1 MEENTKVNEVVKEK
15 TSIEKKADFDGIIK
29 TYLESNP
36 MFKKGYTTSELEIRF
51 GTNPKVNKYIS
62 KIDYDNVVKY
72 LYHHGFKTDNINGN
86 QILRIQNEFI
96 DKRTG
101 VKKISN
107 IRAELVGADMIQ
119 SYCKTN
125 NLQKIIDMPSTTF
138 NMIKFTQKKPALDKD
153 GKTVQ
158 KVDME
163 DYNFR
168 VSFQNEQDF
177 HTHTPLARDILSKWE
192 DSLKIFRAM
201 NRVRFTHDTY
211 PVFIDLS
218 IVRSSKK
225 KNKVVIPKYTIQ
237 DAGVF
242 ENVETYEIEI
252 EVDNSR
258 VGLNT
263 PYEKAKDLADVLR
276 KCIRIVMCGIQETNF
291 PISYKEK
298 NQVLEKY
305 MQLIHGET
313 NDRIARPKDF
323 IGPGSFTL
331 QMENITELKEDDNI
345 PNIRD
350 YYTVTDKADGE
361 RRLLYIA
368 GDGKVYLIDTNMN
381 VNFTGAKTNEKTLFY
396 SLLDGEHIKY
406 DKLGQFLNLYAAFD
420 IYYKNKKSVRDLHF
434 QTTELDVVEGEEKP
448 KQGRLHILQDLIN
461 SLQIHSIMD
470 KKSTGEVKP
479 DKNSKNVPIQVKCKE
494 FYVHSVEKPIFDG
507 CMKILSNEKDG
518 IYNYNTDGLIFTPA
532 RLSVGGTELNG
543 PPGPLYKNTW
553 SHSFKWK
560 PPEFNTIDFLVS
572 IKKDNTGK
580 DEIHNIFQDGK
591 NLQGTQDVLQYKTL
605 VLRCGFDEKKH
616 GYINPFNNILNDD
629 IPKVDNIDNQ
639 ETYKPVA
646 FQPTNPFDENASICN
661 VYLKQDGSKTFMI
674 SEEGEY
680 FEENMIV
687 EFKYEPSNEPG
698 WRWIPLRVRYDKTTE
713 LRNGMKNYGNAY
725 HVANSNWHSIHNPIT
740 EIMIT
745 TGLTIP
751 EFVGNEDVYYN
762 RSKMETS
769 TQGLRDFHN
778 LYVKSKL
785 IAGVSNRGDTLID
798 YAVGKAGDLPKW
810 IRSKLKF
817 VFGVD
822 ISKDNIL
829 NQIDGACARY
839 LNANKK
845 YSKLPGA
852 MFLHGNSNNNIRN
865 GSAYYT
871 EKDKQISKAIFGQGT
886 KDVNVLGKG
895 VYKHYGIGENGFQV
909 SSCQFAVHYFFKDTH
924 SLHSFIRNVAECT
937 KVNGYFVGTCYDG
950 KKVFQ
955 LLSEKKQDEGVAIF
969 KENHKIFEITK
980 KYDQTGFPDDETSLG
995 YPINVYQETI
1005 NKVFREYLVNFEYFV
1020 QIMEDYGFVLVTE
1033 EEAKQMELPNGSGL
1047 FSTLFASMENEV
1059 KMRPNKKSDYKEA
1072 IFMSPE
1078 EKRISF
1084 LNRYFIFKKMRNVDV
1099 KKLFEIFKISSQK
1112 SMEEFPGTPEGL
1124 PPQEQINRA
1133 VEKQVEYDEYTP
1145 KTPEDTP
1152 PSENMDSFPG
1162 TPEGLPPQEQINR
1175 VNEGQMNS
1183 FPGTPEG
1190 LPPREQIRI
1199 EKERDAVLKR
1209 TGKKLIIKRK

>member
-1 MEENTKVNEVVKEK
+1 MEESKKVEQVVREK
-15 TSIEKKADFDGIIK
+15 TSIEKKAEFDDIVK

-36 MFKKGYTTSELEIRF
+36 NLKKGYTTGELEIRF
-51 GTNPKVNKYIS
+51 GTNPKVRKYIS

-107 IRAELVGADMIQ
+107 IRAELVGSDMIQ

-125 NLQKIIDMPSTTF
+125 NLQKLIDLPSTTF
-138 NMIKFTQKKPALDKD
+138 NMIKFTQKKPALDSD
-153 GKTVQ
+153 GKQIQ
-158 KVDME
+158 KVNME

-168 VSFQNEQDF
+168 VSYQNEQDF
-177 HTHTPLARDILSKWE
+177 HTHTPLAREILSKWE

-201 NRVRFTHDTY
+201 NRVRFCHDTY
-211 PVFIDLS
+211 PVFVDLS

-225 KNKVVIPKYTIQ
+225 KNNVVIPKYTVQ

-252 EVDNSR
+252 EVDNSK

-263 PYEKAKDLADVLR
+263 SFEKHKDLADVLR

-298 NQVLEKY
+298 NQILEKY

-313 NDRIARPKDF
+313 VGRIVKPKDF

-331 QMENITELKEDDNI
+331 QMENITQLKEDDNI

-350 YYTVTDKADGE
+350 HYTVTDKADGE

-368 GDGKVYLIDTNMN
+368 GDGKLYLIDTNMN
-381 VNFTGAKTNEKTLFY
+381 VNFTGAKTNEKTVFN
-396 SLLDGEHIKY
+396 SLIDGEHIKY
-406 DKLGQFLNLYAAFD
+406 DKLGQYLNLYAAFD
-420 IYYKNKKSVRDLHF
+420 IYYKSNKSVRDLHF
-434 QTTELDVVEGEEKP
+434 KNTELDSNEKTEEEEEGQVRE
-448 KQGRLHILQDLIN
+448 GRLDILQNLIN
-461 SLQIHSIMD
+461 KLHIHSILD
-470 KKSTGEVKP
+470 KKHTGEFQ
-479 DKNSKNVPIQVKCKE
+479 NSKNTKNLPIQVKCKE
-494 FYVHSVEKPIFDG
+494 FHLHTSSFSIFDG
-507 CMKILSNEKDG
+507 CLKILSNEKDG

-532 RLSVGGTELNG
+532 RLAVSGTEIG
-543 PPGPLYKNTW
+543 GMAGPLYKNTW

-572 IKKDNTGK
+572 IKKDKTGK

-591 NLQGTQDVLQYKTL
+591 NLQGVQDILQYKTL
-605 VLRCGFDEKKH
+605 ILRCGFDEKKH
-616 GYINPFNNILNDD
+616 GYINPFNDIVNDN
-629 IPKVDNIDNQ
+629 IPKIDNIDNQ

-646 FQPTNPFDENASICN
+646 FQPTDPFDENASLCN
-661 VYLKQDGSKTFMI
+661 VYLKQDGSKSFMM

-680 FEENMIV
+680 FEENTIV
-687 EFKYEPSNEPG
+687 EFKYEPTNEPG

-740 EIMIT
+740 EEMIT
-745 TGLTIP
+745 SGLNIP

-762 RSKMETS
+762 RSKMESS

-785 IAGVSNRGDTLID
+785 ITGISNRGDTLID

-817 VFGVD
+817 VMGVD

-845 YSKLPGA
+845 YNRLPGA
-852 MFLHGNSNNNIRN
+852 LFLHGNSGNNIRK
-865 GSAYYT
+865 GHAYYT
-871 EKDKQISKAIFGQGT
+871 EKDKQISRAIFGQGT
-886 KDVNVLGKG
+886 KDVNILGKG
-895 VYKHYGIGENGFQV
+895 VYKYYGIGESGFQI
-909 SSCQFAVHYFFKDTH
+909 SSCQFAVHYFFENAQ

-937 KVNGYFVGTCYDG
+937 KVNGYFTGTCYDG

-955 LLSEKKQDEGVAIF
+955 MLSEKKQDEGIGIF
-969 KENHKIFEITK
+969 KEKHKIFEITK
-980 KYDQTGFPDDETSLG
+980 KYDQTGFPEDETCLG
-995 YPINVYQETI
+995 YAINVYQETI

-1020 QIMEDYGFVLVTE
+1020 QIMEDYGFVLVNE
-1033 EEAKQMELPNGSGL
+1033 EESKQMDLPNGSGL
-1047 FSTLFASMENEV
+1047 FSQLFTSMENEI
-1059 KMRPNKKSDYKEA
+1059 KMKSNKKSDYKEA
-1072 IFMSPE
+1072 PFMSPE

-1099 KKLFEIFKISSQK
+1099 NKLAEVFKIK
-1112 SMEEFPGTPEGL
+1112 SKNSVDDFPGTPDGT
-1124 PPQEQINRA
+1124 PPAEQLKKA
-1133 VEKQVEYDEYTP
+1133 LEKQKEEEEYFPGTP
-1145 KTPEDTP
+1145 DGTP
-1152 PSENMDSFPG
+1152 PAEQLKKALEKQKEEEESFPG
-1162 TPEGLPPQEQINR
+1162 TPKEALPSEKI
-1175 VNEGQMNS
+1175 QM
-1183 FPGTPEG
+1183 
-1190 LPPREQIRI
+1190 
-1199 EKERDAVLKR
+1199 EKKVILKK
-1209 TGKKLIIKRK
+1209 TGKKLIIKKQ